1 MANTVL
7 EKVLEEVKELTP
19 DEQRQVRDTLNQ
31 LLSNQQEIA
40 YQLQKSLYES
50 GLLSEIKPPRDKHAS
65 RAFTPVEVKGKPVS
79 ETIIEERR

>member
-1 MANTVL
+1 MATTTL

-19 DEQRQVRDTLNQ
+19 DEQRQVRDALNE
-31 LLSNQQEIA
+31 LLSSQQDIA

-50 GLLSEIKPPRDKHAS
+50 GLLSEIKPPRDSRAS
-65 RAFTPVEVKGKPVS
+65 RVFTPIEVKGKPVS